1 MNMTKKLNNCCVM
14 CGKSL
19 SRAKYTVNGNFG
31 LICPDCIRLAARIV
45 NEMEN
50 VLDDDEDKTFE
61 LNVPKPKEIK
71 DFLDNYVIG
80 QDEVKRKISTAV
92 YNHYKRIKQTVDDD
106 DTEIEKSNI
115 LIIGG
120 TGTGKTYI
128 ANTIARMLNVP
139 FAIADATSITQAGYV
154 GDDVESI
161 LSKLLQ
167 AADGNVEAAEHGIV
181 FIDEIDKI
189 AKRVSSTSITRD
201 VSGEG
206 VQQALLK
213 LLEGS
218 IVGVP
223 PNGGRKHPE
232 QKLIQMNT
240 KNILFICGGA
250 FDGLEEIIASRMSTR
265 TVGFNTQS
273 SQKTD
278 DTNIL
283 DNVTPSDIRR
293 YGLIPEFVGRLPIIT
308 HTNMLDEDALFKIL
322 TEPKNSLLKQY
333 KKLFKIDGVE
343 LHVDKSV
350 LKMIANLAIKNKT
363 GARGLRNIMENL
375 MDVAM
380 YEAPS
385 NEEKT
390 FKINMRYAKKQLKH
404 IITDAA

>member
-1 MNMTKKLNNCCVM
+1 MASKTSNNYCVM

-19 SRAKYTVNGNFG
+19 SRSKYTINGNFG
-31 LICPDCIRLAARIV
+31 SICHDCVRLANRIM
-45 NEMEN
+45 NEVEN
-50 VLDDDEDKTFE
+50 IMNEEDEEKTFE
-61 LNVPKPKEIK
+61 LTVPKPKEIK
-71 DFLDNYVIG
+71 EFLDEYVIG
-80 QDEVKRKISTAV
+80 QEEVKRKISTAV
-92 YNHYKRIKQTVDDD
+92 YNHYKRINQTIDD

-232 QKLIQMNT
+232 QKLVQMNT

-250 FDGLEEIIASRMSTR
+250 FDGLEEIIQSRMSTR
-265 TVGFNTQS
+265 TVGFNITNKQNI
-273 SQKTD
+273 D
-278 DTNIL
+278 DENIL
-283 DNVTPSDIRR
+283 DNVTPTDIRH

-322 TEPKNSLLKQY
+322 TEPKNALLKQY
-333 KKLFKIDGVE
+333 TKLFKIDGIE

-350 LKMIANLAIKNKT
+350 LKMIAELAIKNKT

-375 MDVAM
+375 MDTAM
-380 YEAPS
+380 YEAPTS
-385 NEEKT
+385 EEKT

-404 IITDAA
+404 IMTDAA